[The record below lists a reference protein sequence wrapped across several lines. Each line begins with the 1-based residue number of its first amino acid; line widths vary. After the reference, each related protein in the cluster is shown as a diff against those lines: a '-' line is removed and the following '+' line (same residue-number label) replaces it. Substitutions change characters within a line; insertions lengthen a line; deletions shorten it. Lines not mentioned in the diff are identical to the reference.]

1 MQAESDVRMSRS
13 VHQTNKRGIDG
24 SIEQTD
30 DVTIWA
36 TDNRMDTLASK
47 RIKQRS
53 GHVSQ
58 LGSKVRNNDILHQP
72 LRVTLESRN
81 EK

>member
-47 RIKQRS
+47 RVKQHS

-58 LGSKVRNNDILHQP
+58 LGSKVMNNDILHQP